1 MFEQKRRLGTAAV
14 VGALG
19 LVLSACGS
27 SSPSV
32 EDDPQAALQNAGQ
45 TWVDNFYN
53 GDPKKAYEL
62 FTAECQ
68 QTFTEDEFSA
78 LADFSQQS
86 DHEISDV
93 TATVEGEAGTVD
105 YTDNGERQTGMP
117 WVLEGAE
124 WRNTDCTMRQ

>member
-1 MFEQKRRLGTAAV
+1 MSGHKRIVGTVAL

-19 LVLSACGS
+19 LSLTACGS

-45 TWVDNFYN
+45 TWVDNFYS

-62 FTAECQ
+62 FTEECK
-68 QTFTEDEFSA
+68 QTFTEGEFSA
-78 LADFSQQS
+78 LADFSQES
-86 DHEISDV
+86 DHEITDV
-93 TATVEGEAGTVD
+93 TATVEGETGTVD

-117 WVLEGAE
+117 WVIEGEE
-124 WRNTDCTMRQ
+124 WRTTDCTMRQ